1 MKSLPL
7 FLTLTLVFFSA
18 GACAAD
24 PPGFGSTGS
33 PDPIPV
39 DGGLSLL
46 AAGGAA
52 LAFRKLRKQK
62 EKKAPGIYQLPN
74 RQLL

>member
-7 FLTLTLVFFSA
+7 LLTLAFAITSLVAF
-18 GACAAD
+18 AAD
-24 PPGFGSTGS
+24 PPGFGNTGS

-52 LAFRKLRKQK
+52 LALRKLRKQK
-62 EKKAPGIYQLPN
+62 EKKAPDIYQLPN